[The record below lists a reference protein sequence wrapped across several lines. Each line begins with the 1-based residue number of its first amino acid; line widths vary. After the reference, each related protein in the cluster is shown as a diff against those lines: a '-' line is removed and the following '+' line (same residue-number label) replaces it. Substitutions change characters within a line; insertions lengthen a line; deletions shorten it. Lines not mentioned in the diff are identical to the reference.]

1 MKKYFKKEYLFIISV
16 IFLTSI
22 TTLAFSYDARDVGY
36 TPSDVNWNVDNVKD
50 ATDSLYYSIKG
61 KSPIGEIIAYMGTN
75 APEYFLEC
83 DGTVYNISEYPY
95 LAEQIKREFGSYSKF
110 GGNGTTTFAVP
121 DLRGEFLRGRGTNS
135 HANQGSGAN
144 VGIHQDATLLPYYYK
159 FYDNSLYGVQFDGP
173 TSTTYITD
181 PDVVKVGSGYYS
193 NFYQDSGGPYS
204 NISLTFTTRPTN
216 TSILYA
222 IRYE

>member
-1 MKKYFKKEYLFIISV
+1 MKKYFKKEYLFIIPV

-22 TTLAFSYDARDVGY
+22 TTLAFSYVASDVGY

-50 ATDSLYYSIKG
+50 ATDSLYYSIKS

-75 APEYFLEC
+75 APDFFLEC

-95 LAEQIKREFGSYSKF
+95 LAEQIKREFGSYNKF

-135 HANQGSGAN
+135 HSNQGSGSSA
-144 VGIHQDATLLPYYYK
+144 GTHQDATTLPNFYK
-159 FYDNSLYGVQFDGP
+159 FNDNSRYGVQFAGATATFGITYADS
-173 TSTTYITD
+173 ST
-181 PDVVKVGSGYYS
+181 VGSGHYS
-193 NFYQDSGGPYS
+193 NIYQDAGGPYN
-204 NISLTFTTRPTN
+204 NIYLSFTTRPTN
-216 TSILYA
+216 TSVLYA